1 MTSKRDL
8 LKRPGVNLVYTG
20 TKRVKGIDTGT
31 PAIVVAVT
39 KKHTRETL
47 STLGLELIPAEIQS
61 LPTDV
66 VEGGPFKVG
75 PDIESKATPID
86 DPREHQKKFR
96 PTVPGGVSAIVC
108 GSSACTT
115 TCWVPSKK
123 LNRPVLLHNWH
134 CSYLSA
140 CNDMKTV
147 QPSPYDGGFHP
158 QDDISTVTAG
168 DIDTPT
174 TDSAI
179 DIPLDNTYATKLI
192 FGLGEYA
199 GYTTPNIGDPLV
211 KSGRTTGITKGS
223 CTATDGA
230 ANVQYPDKIRLK
242 TDLIVTT
249 DMLAGGDSSSPLM
262 IGNVDNGAA
271 VIIDKRLAGQG
282 FAGGGGMSLF
292 VKISN
297 ILTDPAIAP
306 YELDFE
312 GETPVS
318 PQLFLTPTTL
328 VPGQQFTYT
337 VNGTFGGHA
346 FELHLLDSARN
357 LVTYLDRDVTPADSY
372 TRTLTFPATVEYS
385 GQGYVQFVD
394 VEAFEGSNLVSVTVM
409 KQSTC
414 NVGNGTARV
423 LNGIASLF
431 GRHGRFKYLVS

>member
-1 MTSKRDL
+1 MTSKREL
-8 LKRPGVNLVYTG
+8 LKRPGVNLIYTG

-86 DPREHQKKFR
+86 NPKDHQKKFR

-115 TCWVPSKK
+115 TAWVHSKK
-123 LNRPVLLHNWH
+123 LNRSVLLHNWH

-179 DIPLDNTYATKLI
+179 DIPLDNSYATKLI
-192 FGLGEYA
+192 YGLGEYA

-249 DMLAGGDSSSPLM
+249 DMLAGGDSSSPLF
-262 IGNVDNGAA
+262 
-271 VIIDKRLAGQG
+271 IDTGPYPRPLAGQG

-292 VKISN
+292 VKISK
-297 ILTDPAIAP
+297 ILTDPPIAP
-306 YELDFE
+306 YELHFE
-312 GETPVS
+312 EETPPPPVG
-318 PQLFLTPTTL
+318 PQLRSEERR
-328 VPGQQFTYT
+328 VGK
-337 VNGTFGGHA
+337 
-346 FELHLLDSARN
+346 
-357 LVTYLDRDVTPADSY
+357 
-372 TRTLTFPATVEYS
+372 
-385 GQGYVQFVD
+385 
-394 VEAFEGSNLVSVTVM
+394 EG
-409 KQSTC
+409 
-414 NVGNGTARV
+414 
-423 LNGIASLF
+423 
-431 GRHGRFKYLVS
+431 